1 MVGRFVSG
9 FFQAILGVTLAIA
22 LMLVGGLATARYF
35 MAKMAI
41 DPPKPEFPEAE
52 EPQPA
57 SASLSTAAEIQKPK
71 EPELPEGAYKA
82 RVTWPDGLILR
93 NAPSYES
100 TSIGGVGY
108 NETLYVIGESED
120 KVWDKVRI
128 GSQDAWVKG
137 GNVEKVED

>member
-1 MVGRFVSG
+1 MVGRLVSG
-9 FFQAILGVTLAIA
+9 FFQVIFGVTLAIA

-35 MAKMAI
+35 MAKMTI

-52 EPQPA
+52 EAKPA
-57 SASLSTAAEIQKPK
+57 SAPLSTPAEAQKPK

-93 NAPSYES
+93 DAPTYEAN
-100 TSIGGVGY
+100 SIGGVGY

-120 KVWDKVRI
+120 QVWDKVRI

-137 GNVEKVED
+137 GNVEKVE